1 MPFIQRRGPI
11 RAKPSGDNSASRTA
25 SILAVITGAGTDMS
39 DSNKVLAVPP
49 LGMRQEAGLRSDEP
63 AIGTIESE

>member
-1 MPFIQRRGPI
+1 MPFTQRRWLI
-11 RAKPSGDNSASRTA
+11 RSKPSGDNSASRTV
-25 SILAVITGAGTDMS
+25 SILSDITGAGTDMS
-39 DSNKVLAVPP
+39 DSNKVLADPP